1 MSLLYPFTAI
11 VGQEDMKL
19 ALVLNAIDP
28 SLGGVLLRGDKGS
41 AKSTT
46 ARALAQIL
54 GEVPFVNLPLG
65 VTEDRLLGGL
75 DLEQTLKG
83 QPALKPGLLQQA
95 HGGVLYVDEVNL
107 LPDFAVDALLDVA
120 ASGTGHVEREGF
132 SVTYPARFVLI
143 GSMNLEEGEL
153 RPQLLDRF
161 ALSVEVQAP
170 LDPQLR
176 KDILRSR
183 MAFEKDP
190 QGFIWQQGEQ
200 QRLLSEGIQQ
210 AKSRLNRLEVPD
222 TLLEAISEVVCQH
235 QVTSLRAD
243 LALFKAAR
251 AHAAWQQKE
260 EVTESD
266 VQQVLHLVLNH
277 RTRQRL
283 SPPPPTS
290 QQPHQQQQR
299 EEKTQNT
306 SGLREQVFEPVLN
319 QETPVLELHKPRGQQ
334 LSPQRSTVQAVKSET
349 PETLH
354 LRSSLVHAVTR
365 SGTLHLTREDLH
377 EVRHGERTP
386 HRLVFVVDASGSLG
400 AQARM
405 GAVKGALLQVL
416 EKRQEEVALIT
427 FRGTQAQVTLPPTR
441 DLQSA
446 RKVLSYL
453 PTGGRTPLLHGLQ
466 LALDL
471 LNAHSTLILVTDGK
485 ANVGGWED
493 TLQVASMVHCPAVVL
508 GTDPVT
514 QERTQELARAL
525 KARHQL
531 LAQTRIED
539 LLSSLQQQ
547 ISH

>member
-19 ALVLNAIDP
+19 ALILNAIDP

-46 ARALAQIL
+46 ARALAEIL
-54 GEVPFVNLPLG
+54 GEVPFINLPLG

-120 ASGTGHVEREGF
+120 ASGTGYAEREGF

-183 MAFEKDP
+183 MAFEQDP

-200 QRLLSEGIQQ
+200 QRLLSEGIQK

-222 TLLEAISEVVCQH
+222 TLLEAISEEVCQH

-251 AHAAWQQKE
+251 AHAAWNQKE
-260 EVTESD
+260 EVTGSD

-277 RTRQRL
+277 RTRQKL
-283 SPPPPTS
+283 SPPAPPS
-290 QQPHQQQQR
+290 QQPQQQQ
-299 EEKTQNT
+299 EEKPQNL
-306 SGLREQVFEPVLN
+306 SGPRVQVFEPLLN
-319 QETPVLELHKPRGQQ
+319 QETPVLELQKPRGQQ
-334 LSPQRSTVQAVKSET
+334 TSPQHSRAHPAKSET
-349 PETLH
+349 PEPLH

-377 EVRHGERTP
+377 EVRHGEKTP

-427 FRGTQAQVTLPPTR
+427 FRGTQAQVALPPTR
-441 DLQSA
+441 DLQAA

-471 LNAHSTLILVTDGK
+471 LNAHSTLMLVTDGK

-493 TLQVASMVHCPAVVL
+493 TLQVASQVHCPAVVL
-508 GTDPVT
+508 GTDPAN
-514 QERTQELARAL
+514 QERTLELARAL
-525 KARHQL
+525 KASHQL
-531 LAQTRIED
+531 LAQPRTED
-539 LLSSLQQQ
+539 LLDSLQQ